1 MDKTLTLTKPRILRR
16 LKIRKSLQQEL
27 LVGAAIILLSIAA
40 AVVTG
45 NLFWQQTLLIAFLYI
60 LAAAGLDILRSQA
73 GQMSFGQG
81 AVMGVAAYTT
91 ALATTVWELPGLL
104 PVLVG
109 LASGMAFGLL
119 MALPSLRVQGYY
131 LGFVTMAGALALPEI
146 FYLFKDQTRA
156 MTGVNVLPSAIHN
169 TVFGNVDWLTI
180 SVVLATL
187 GSLILIAV
195 LQSSRLG
202 RRMLL
207 AGESP
212 EAAATLGLSAGRLR
226 LQAFAISSATAS
238 LAGVLYVGVVQYVAP
253 GSFTL
258 SLSIM
263 LYFIIII
270 GGPGTVLGPI
280 AGVALLYLVPDHAL
294 ASLTDYRLL
303 IYGIIAFVVMF
314 LVPDGVAGGLRRLVR
329 RSRKGG
335 TSVDSTISI
344 QPILASAPARRV
356 TPERQSRP
364 LLEVQEASRRFGS
377 VKALDG
383 ASLTVMPGT
392 LHAIVGPNGS
402 GKTTLLN
409 VISGLIRVDSGRVLF
424 EGRDVTKAPAMRR
437 AKLGLARTFQ
447 KPRILGQLSVWENVD
462 SGGRPHR
469 PIEWIE
475 EALDG
480 VREQWEKVDGGALPH
495 GQRRFLEVLRSLH
508 QGPSLLALDEPA
520 AGLSQSERSE
530 FGSLLRDVVN
540 ATGVTVLMVE
550 HDLELVW
557 GSADTI
563 SVVDAGR
570 VIASGT
576 PAELRNSPMIAHLF
590 AGVDHVAG

>member
-1 MDKTLTLTKPRILRR
+1 MDKTFTLKKSRTFGP
-16 LKIRKSLQQEL
+16 LKLRKSLQREL

-40 AVVTG
+40 AIITG
-45 NLFWQQTLLIAFLYI
+45 NLFWQQALLIAFVYV

-81 AVMGVAAYTT
+81 AVMGVAAYMT
-91 ALATTVWELPGLL
+91 ALATTVWKLTGPLPI
-104 PVLVG
+104 VVG
-109 LASGMAFGLL
+109 LVSGMAFGLL

-146 FYLFKDQTRA
+146 FYLFKDQTHA
-156 MTGVNVLPSAIHN
+156 MTGVNVFPSAIHN
-169 TVFGNVDWLTI
+169 TVIGNIDWLTI
-180 SVVLATL
+180 VVVVVTL
-187 GSLILIAV
+187 CSLILIAV

-202 RRMLL
+202 RQMLL

-212 EAAATLGLSAGRLR
+212 EAAATLGLSAGLLR

-238 LAGVLYVGVVQYVAP
+238 LAGVLYVGIVQYVAP

-270 GGPGTVLGPI
+270 GGPGTILGPI
-280 AGVALLYLVPDHAL
+280 AGVALLYLVPDYAL
-294 ASLTDYRLL
+294 ASLIDYRLL
-303 IYGIIAFVVMF
+303 IYGIIAFAVMF
-314 LVPDGVAGGLRRLVR
+314 LIPDGVAGGLRRLLKR
-329 RSRKGG
+329 RRQSAATG
-335 TSVDSTISI
+335 SATISI
-344 QPILASAPARRV
+344 QPILESAPPRTEVAANDL
-356 TPERQSRP
+356 PP
-364 LLEVQEASRRFGS
+364 LLVVEEASRRFGS
-377 VKALDG
+377 VQALDG
-383 ASLTVMPGT
+383 ASLVVRPGT

-409 VISGLIRVDSGRVLF
+409 AISGLISIDSGRVLF
-424 EGRDVTKAPAMRR
+424 DGGDVTKVSAMRR

-447 KPRILGQLSVWENVD
+447 KPRILGELSVWENVD
-462 SGGRPHR
+462 SGGRPHQ
-469 PIEWIE
+469 PIAWIE

-480 VREQWEKVDGGALPH
+480 VREQWEKVDGGVLPH

-508 QGPSLLALDEPA
+508 QGPSLIALDEPA
-520 AGLSQSERSE
+520 AGLSQAERSE
-530 FGSLLRDVVN
+530 FGRLLRDVVN

-576 PAELRNSPMIAHLF
+576 PAELRNSPTITHLF